1 MIRKFALRNYTE
13 TTVSLALLILRIG
26 VGVLMIHHGYDKL
39 VHFREYE
46 PQFMNFIG
54 LGTTASL
61 ALVVF
66 AEFFCSALLLIGFL
80 TSVSTI
86 PLIITMGVA
95 VFMAHDGAIFA
106 KGELAT
112 LYLFVYIALMI
123 VGPGKYSLDAILF
136 KKKSL

>member
-1 MIRKFALRNYTE
+1 MIRKLTSTNYTE
-13 TTVSLALLILRIG
+13 TTAGLALLILRVG
-26 VGVLMIHHGYDKL
+26 AGVLMIHHGYDKL
-39 VHFREYE
+39 THFNEYQPE
-46 PQFMNFIG
+46 FMNFLG
-54 LGTTASL
+54 LGTSASL

-66 AEFFCSALLLIGFL
+66 AEFFCSAMLLVGFL

-112 LYLFVYIALMI
+112 LYLFVYVAIMI
-123 VGPGKYSLDAILF
+123 VGPGKYSLDALIF
-136 KKKSL
+136 KKAI